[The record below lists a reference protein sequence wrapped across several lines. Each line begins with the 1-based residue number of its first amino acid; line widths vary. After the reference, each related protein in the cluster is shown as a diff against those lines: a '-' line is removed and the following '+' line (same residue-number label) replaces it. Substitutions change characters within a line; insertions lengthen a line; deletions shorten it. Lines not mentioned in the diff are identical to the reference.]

1 MSDIVLVIL
10 TSEGCGHCAQLRGN
24 GVLGNGTPFHTYSFL
39 ESHIDPLKRKD
50 NITMIN
56 IHFSS
61 MNGHHAHIQ
70 TVSKFTK
77 VGNNV
82 HQERYYSENDKTF
95 VNVLAV
101 NEKDKVKVLKQKQ
114 QVLVDS
120 KEIEWMQFLDL
131 KVPKNIERYSFY
143 YPCFLVFQ
151 KEDWKSGGNILGI
164 PNAGFVVKDKDGN
177 FGLEKSGQGLQQRNF
192 PPQKLLTDAL
202 NGELRFKP
210 MKNFYVEKVEEV
222 KKVEEVSEKEIKI
235 EEIPENEVK
244 VEEKK
249 VKPENKEVRIKND
262 SRTFIIKNYH
272 DE

>member
-1 MSDIVLVIL
+1 MSDIVLVVL

-39 ESHIDPLKRKD
+39 ESHIDPLKRGDKV
-50 NITMIN
+50 TMIN

-61 MNGHHAHIQ
+61 MNGHHSHIQ
-70 TVSKFTK
+70 VISKFTK
-77 VGNNV
+77 IGNNV
-82 HQERYYSENDKTF
+82 QQEMYYAENGKTF
-95 VNVLAV
+95 VSVLAV
-101 NEKDKVKVLKQKQ
+101 SEKNRAKVLKQKKE
-114 QVLVDS
+114 VFVEKNHVD
-120 KEIEWMQFLDL
+120 WTQFIDL
-131 KVPKNIERYSFY
+131 KVPKNIEKYSFY

-202 NGELRFKP
+202 NKELRFKP
-210 MKNFYVEKVEEV
+210 MKNFYEEP
-222 KKVEEVSEKEIKI
+222 KKVEEVAEQEIKVDQD
-235 EEIPENEVK
+235 EKNVK
-244 VEEKK
+244 KEKSLTETK
-249 VKPENKEVRIKND
+249 IHND
-262 SRTFIIKNYH
+262 NRTFIIRSYH

>member
-1 MSDIVLVIL
+1 MSDIVLVVL
-10 TSEGCGHCAQLRGN
+10 TSEGCGHCSQLRGN

-61 MNGHHAHIQ
+61 MNGHHSHIQ
-70 TVSKFTK
+70 VISKFSK
-77 VGNNV
+77 FGNNV
-82 HQERYYSENDKTF
+82 QQEMYYAENGKTF
-95 VNVLAV
+95 VSVLAV
-101 NEKDKVKVLKQKQ
+101 NEKNRAKVLKQKKE
-114 QVLVDS
+114 VFVEKNHVD
-120 KEIEWMQFLDL
+120 WTQFIDL
-131 KVPKNIERYSFY
+131 KVPKNIEKYSFY

-202 NGELRFKP
+202 NKELRFKP
-210 MKNFYVEKVEEV
+210 MKNFYEEP
-222 KKVEEVSEKEIKI
+222 KKVEEVAEQEIKVA
-235 EEIPENEVK
+235 EQEIKVDQDEKNVK
-244 VEEKK
+244 KEKSRTETK
-249 VKPENKEVRIKND
+249 IHND
-262 SRTFIIKNYH
+262 NRTFIIRSYH